1 MFEKKPHT
9 RFLFW
14 LISGIFIFLFIYLL
28 MKLFPAYSV
37 ILSFLWKLLAPFIIS
52 AFIAYLLHPMV
63 DKMNEMRMSK
73 AIAILLIYIL
83 FFGGIGF
90 GVYRL
95 YPVIVHELHDLND
108 QLPEL
113 MQMYSDFIY
122 KVYEY
127 TSFLPE
133 MVHDKM
139 DGLLNQ
145 MENKVDQFIGKL
157 VGMLTKV
164 VDMVVLL
171 TVIPVLVF
179 YFLKDFELIKEYVKK
194 WIPYSYQNDT
204 RRLAESIDD
213 RLGKYLRGLFIVSLF
228 VTVSSFI
235 VLHLLHIKY
244 ALLLAIIMGIT
255 NIIPYFGPIIGLIPV
270 IFITITV
277 SVKKVVIVVISFFII
292 QLIEGN
298 LLSPYVYGKSIH
310 IHPIVIIFALLLGG
324 EIGGV
329 IGMVLAVPLLTICKV
344 VVSFFIQVKQNR

>member
-1 MFEKKPHT
+1 MFEKKSG
-9 RFLFW
+9 RSFLYW
-14 LISGIFIFLFIYLL
+14 VISGIFVFLFIYLL

-37 ILSFLWKLLAPFIIS
+37 ILSFLWKLFAPFIIA

-63 DKMNEMRMSK
+63 QKMHELRMPK
-73 AIAILLIYIL
+73 ALAILLIYVV

-90 GVYRL
+90 AVYRL

-108 QLPEL
+108 QLPQL
-113 MQMYSDFIY
+113 MEMYSDLVY
-122 KVYEY
+122 QLYEY

-133 MVHDKM
+133 TVHDKM
-139 DGLLNQ
+139 DSLLIQ
-145 MENKVDQFIGKL
+145 MENKVDRFIGKI

-179 YFLKDFELIKEYVKK
+179 YFLKDFDKIKNYLKK
-194 WIPYSYQNDT
+194 WIPPHYQGDT
-204 RRLAESIDD
+204 DKLVKSIDHS
-213 RLGKYLRGLFIVSLF
+213 LGNYLRGLFFITLFVIVS
-228 VTVSSFI
+228 TFI

-255 NIIPYFGPIIGLIPV
+255 NIIPYFGPIIGLVPV

-277 SVKKVVIVVISFFII
+277 SGKKVIIVIISFFVI
-292 QLIEGN
+292 QLIESN
-298 LLSPYVYGKSIH
+298 LLSPYIFGKSIH

-344 VVSFFIQVKQNR
+344 VVSHFIQIKRNH